1 MAINEA
7 SPFESSEMLAT
18 FVASTPLLAESW
30 RLCNHVNRSAT
41 AHRSFVAE
49 QIGRVAYVAFSGVQM
64 VGGSDDT
71 WRNMV
76 PLDRI
81 GDVAFFSCI
90 REGEEPVMVHAGILN
105 LFNSLLHSFQTQML
119 EILGNKETKSVV
131 ITGHSIGG
139 ATASLCTLWLLSYLR
154 AISSSVSV
162 LCITYGSPLLGN
174 DSFSTAI
181 FRERWSGNFCHVVS
195 KHDIMPR
202 LLFAPITP
210 LTSQLNFLLQFWQLS
225 MTSPDFGKLAVQ
237 ITDREKAKLFTAVM
251 DYLEAATQGDGEGEG
266 ESKGEVSVPILF
278 RPFGNYLFVSEDGAV
293 CMDSP
298 ATITKMMHLM
308 LATGS
313 PDCSIEDHLKYG
325 YYVDKV
331 SWQFLTQG
339 NSPKQRSIPESSYE
353 AGLELAIQSS
363 GLANQESLIT
373 PAMECL
379 KTTRRMGPS
388 PVLNAA
394 ALAVSLSKVVPYRA
408 QIEWYKA
415 LCDEHDEQVGY
426 YDSFKSRSAKSAMKV
441 NINRH
446 KLARFW
452 NDVIEMMEKNEL
464 PHDFDKRAKWV
475 NTSHF
480 YKLLVEPLDIAEYY
494 RKGLHRT
501 KGHYM
506 ENGNRERRYVMFDR
520 WWKDRIRRD
529 GAAEENSVRSTFAS
543 LTQDSCFWAKV
554 EEAREWL
561 DSVRSEKDTNKLA
574 LLWDKIEKF
583 EVYANQLIEQK
594 EVSKDV
600 LAKNSSY
607 SMWVGDLRE
616 LKQLRERLNMF
627 PHQLTSFLDGE
638 VVP

>member
-1 MAINEA
+1 MANNEA
-7 SPFESSEMLAT
+7 SPFESSDMLAT

-30 RLCNHVNRSAT
+30 RLCNHANTSPA

-49 QIGRVAYVAFSGVQM
+49 RIGRVAYVALSGVQM
-64 VGGSDDT
+64 VGGCWYET

-76 PLDRI
+76 ALDRMD
-81 GDVAFFSCI
+81 DVAVFSCI

-105 LFNSLLHSFQTQML
+105 LFNSLLHSFKTQML
-119 EILGNKETKSVV
+119 EILENKDTKSVV

-154 AISSSVSV
+154 SITSCVSV

-174 DSFSTAI
+174 NSFSTAI
-181 FRERWSGNFCHVVS
+181 CRERWSGNFCHVVS

-237 ITDREKAKLFTAVM
+237 ITDKEKAELFTAVM
-251 DYLEAATQGDGEGEG
+251 DYSEAATQGDEEG
-266 ESKGEVSVPILF
+266 ESQGEASATILF
-278 RPFGNYLFVSEDGAV
+278 RPFGNYLFVSEFGAV

-298 ATITKMMHLM
+298 AAITKMMHLM

-325 YYVDKV
+325 DYVDKV

-339 NSPKQRSIPESSYE
+339 NSSMQRSIPESSYE

-363 GLANQESLIT
+363 GLANQESLII

-379 KTTRRMGPS
+379 KATRRMGPS

-394 ALAVSLSKVVPYRA
+394 ALAVSLSKVAPFRA

-415 LCDEHDEQVGY
+415 LCDEQDEQAGY
-426 YDSFKSRSAKSAMKV
+426 YDSFKSRSCKKSMKV
-441 NINRH
+441 NINRF

-475 NTSHF
+475 NASHS

-501 KGHYM
+501 NGHYM
-506 ENGNRERRYVMFDR
+506 ENGNRARRYEMFDR
-520 WWKDRIRRD
+520 WWKDRTRRD
-529 GAAEENSVRSTFAS
+529 GATEENSERSTFAS

-554 EEAREWL
+554 EEARDWL
-561 DSVRSEKDTNKLA
+561 DSVRSESDTNKLA

-607 SMWVGDLRE
+607 SIWVGDLRE
-616 LKQLRERLNMF
+616 LKQLREKLKVF
-627 PHQLTSFLDGE
+627 PHQLTSILDGE

>member
-1 MAINEA
+1 MANNEA
-7 SPFESSEMLAT
+7 SPFESSDMLAT

-30 RLCNHVNRSAT
+30 RLCDQANRSPA

-49 QIGRVAYVAFSGVQM
+49 RIGSVAYVAFSGVQM
-64 VGGSDDT
+64 VGGWYDT
-71 WRNMV
+71 WRNTV
-76 PLDRI
+76 ALDRMD
-81 GDVAFFSCI
+81 GVAVFSCI
-90 REGEEPVMVHAGILN
+90 REGEEPVMVHAGIFN
-105 LFNSLLHSFQTQML
+105 LFNSLLHSFKTQML
-119 EILGNKETKSVV
+119 EILEKKDTKSVV

-154 AISSSVSV
+154 SISSSVSV

-174 DSFSTAI
+174 NSFSTAI

-210 LTSQLNFLLQFWQLS
+210 LTSQLNFLLHFWQLS

-237 ITDREKAKLFTAVM
+237 ITDREKAELFTAVM
-251 DYLEAATQGDGEGEG
+251 DYLEAATQGDGEGESQG
-266 ESKGEVSVPILF
+266 EASAAILF
-278 RPFGNYLFVSEDGAV
+278 RPFGNYFFVSEYGAV
-293 CMDSP
+293 CVDSP

-325 YYVDKV
+325 DYVDKV

-339 NSPKQRSIPESSYE
+339 NSSILRSIPESSYE

-363 GLANQESLIT
+363 GLANQESLII

-379 KTTRRMGPS
+379 KATRRMGPS

-394 ALAVSLSKVVPYRA
+394 ALAVSLSKVVPFRA

-415 LCDEHDEQVGY
+415 LCDEQDEQAGY
-426 YDSFKSRSAKSAMKV
+426 YDSFKSRSSRKSMKV
-441 NINRH
+441 NINRF

-452 NDVIEMMEKNEL
+452 DDVIEMMEKNEL

-475 NTSHF
+475 NASHF

-501 KGHYM
+501 QGHYM
-506 ENGNRERRYVMFDR
+506 ENGNRERRYEMFDR
-520 WWKDRIRRD
+520 WWKDRTRRD
-529 GAAEENSVRSTFAS
+529 GATEENSERSTFAS

-554 EEAREWL
+554 EEARDWL
-561 DSVRSEKDTNKLA
+561 DSVRSESDTNKLA
-574 LLWDKIEKF
+574 LLWDKIDKF

-607 SMWVGDLRE
+607 SIWVGDLRE
-616 LKQLRERLNMF
+616 LKQLREKLKVF
-627 PHQLTSFLDGE
+627 PHQLTSILDGE